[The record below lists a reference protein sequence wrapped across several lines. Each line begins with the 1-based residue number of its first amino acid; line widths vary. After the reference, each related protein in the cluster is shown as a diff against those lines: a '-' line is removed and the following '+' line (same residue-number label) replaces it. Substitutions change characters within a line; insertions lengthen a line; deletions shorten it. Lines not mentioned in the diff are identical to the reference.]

1 MPGALILLGDKTTH
15 GGTVVEASQQSDSG
29 GKPIACLGHKVS
41 CPAHGTTT
49 IVGGDPTLV
58 VDGKPVARH
67 GDKTSCGA
75 TLVASQQNTTDAV

>member
-1 MPGALILLGDKTTH
+1 MPGALILMGDKTTH
-15 GGTVVEASQQSDSG
+15 GGVVVEASQPSDSG

-41 CPAHGTTT
+41 CPAHGATT
-49 IVGGDPTLV
+49 IVSGDPTLV

-75 TLVASQQNTTDAV
+75 TLIASQQNTTDAV